1 MCRQFKVIE
10 LIRENM
16 DVLDNESKVAINS
29 QKKKFFGIFFSCC
42 NVYGRI
48 YNHSEKQ
55 YEGRC
60 PRCLRTLTI
69 KIGRGG
75 VGDRFFIAS

>member
-1 MCRQFKVIE
+1 
-10 LIRENM
+10 M
-16 DVLDNESKVAINS
+16 DVLDNESQVAINS
-29 QKKKFFGIFFSCC
+29 QKKKFLGIFFSCC
-42 NVYGRI
+42 NVYDRI